1 MITKQNGIYTL
12 TLSLLLFSLQIKAAT
27 DYQTY
32 ETVCGEPTDMFSF
45 VDRGGIAINPCVV
58 PPKNILVGVG
68 YQYQQLIGGGI
79 QNNFPSSVIEVGLPA
94 NGLLLLMVQ

>member
-32 ETVCGEPTDMFSF
+32 ETVCGEPTDMLSF
-45 VDRGGIAINPCVV
+45 LERGGS
-58 PPKNILVGVG
+58 
-68 YQYQQLIGGGI
+68 YD
-79 QNNFPSSVIEVGLPA
+79 
-94 NGLLLLMVQ
+94 